1 MKKQTVMCQVK
12 GEGEPPEQLSEV
24 GISHFP
30 GKNSEQGQRRIWG
43 KRRRRRRR
51 CVPKPRRTKEQTETS
66 DTLEGISSRIT
77 EAREQI
83 NDLEDRMVK
92 SLPQNGIQKKG

>member
-1 MKKQTVMCQVK
+1 M
-12 GEGEPPEQLSEV
+12 
-24 GISHFP
+24 
-30 GKNSEQGQRRIWG
+30 
-43 KRRRRRRR
+43 
-51 CVPKPRRTKEQTETS
+51 PKPRRTKEQTETS